1 MQVGFSLIERAADSN
16 GTASSILWMTSTAGG
31 LFGSDRLVNE
41 ESLFSP
47 TVELENGDQSEA
59 SKEIG
64 SQYIAGP
71 MLSEVNSRNPNQGY
85 QSPEEDEQESS
96 PPGTLQQCVNQEP

>member
-1 MQVGFSLIERAADSN
+1 VGFSLIEEAADIN
-16 GTASSILWMTSTAGG
+16 GTALGIYRAIPRLWVISAPGRLG

-47 TVELENGDQSEA
+47 TVELENGDQSES

-71 MLSEVNSRNPNQGY
+71 MLSKVNSGNPNQGY
-85 QSPEEDEQESS
+85 QGPQENEQESS
-96 PPGTLQQCVNQEP
+96 PPRTF